1 MDENETII
9 QTHVDGEEPKK
20 AKKKFFERRSG
31 WIISAVSLMLV
42 ILILAAVTGAVRG
55 INDRVSLA
63 ETQAA
68 PRIQSQLDGARLDI
82 EEGRYE
88 VALSRLNWILEEMSD
103 FLSEDELSEVGE
115 IYSQTLV
122 MIAQI
127 GTPTPQPTPTAIEP
141 VNTPTPDLR
150 GAQDLY
156 DTANQFMADRAW
168 NDVILT
174 LASLRQKDLS
184 FRTVQVD
191 GMLYIALRNRGIEKI
206 LSEGSLEPGIYD
218 LSLAERFAPLD
229 SRAEGIRTWTRLY
242 LTGASY
248 WEINWAQ
255 VVFYF
260 EQVYPHVPNLR
271 DGTFMTATDR
281 FRVGAI
287 EYANELAAL
296 GDYCLAQEYF
306 ERALAISENPEIQ
319 PTAQWVAEACASGE
333 EGPPPTELEEVQ
345 PTATPRSG
353 LGPTPAPTPT
363 QTETPPDQPTGE
375 PTIEPTTEPTAEPTE
390 DPGGGG

>member
-1 MDENETII
+1 MNENETTT
-9 QTHVDGEEPKK
+9 QTHVEGEEPKK

-31 WIISAVSLMLV
+31 WIISGVSLMLV
-42 ILILAAVTGAVRG
+42 ILIMAAVIGAARG
-55 INDRVSLA
+55 INDRVFLA

-88 VALSRLNWILEEMSD
+88 VALSRLNWILEEMAD
-103 FLSEDELSEVGE
+103 FLSEDELAEVGE

-127 GTPTPQPTPTAIEP
+127 GTPTPRPTPTEIEP

-156 DTANQFMADRAW
+156 DNARQFMEDRAW

-174 LASLRQKDLS
+174 LAALRQKDIS

-206 LSEGSLEPGIYD
+206 LVEGSLEPGIYD

-242 LTGASY
+242 ITGASF
-248 WEINWAQ
+248 WEVNWAQ

-271 DGTFMTATDR
+271 DSTFMTATDR
-281 FRVGAI
+281 FRLGAI

-296 GDYCLAQEYF
+296 GDYCLAQEYY
-306 ERALAISENPEIQ
+306 ERSLAISANPEIQ
-319 PTAQWVAEACASGE
+319 PTAQWIGEACASGE
-333 EGPPPTELEEVQ
+333 EAPPPSPQEEVQ
-345 PTATPRSG
+345 PTPTPGTG
-353 LGPTPAPTPT
+353 LGPTPAFTPT
-363 QTETPPDQPTGE
+363 QTETPPGQPTEE
-375 PTIEPTTEPTAEPTE
+375 PTVAPTDE
-390 DPGGGG
+390 PGGGG

>member
-1 MDENETII
+1 MNENETTT
-9 QTHVDGEEPKK
+9 QTKIDDDEQKTV
-20 AKKKFFERRSG
+20 KKKFFERRSG
-31 WIISAVSLMLV
+31 WIIAALGLALV
-42 ILILAAVTGAVRG
+42 ILILAAVTGAARG

-88 VALSRLNWILEEMSD
+88 VALSRLNWILEEMAD
-103 FLSEDELSEVGE
+103 FLSEDELAEVGE

-150 GAQDLY
+150 GSQDLY
-156 DTANQFMADRAW
+156 DNANQFMEDRAW

-174 LASLRQKDLS
+174 LAALRQKDLA

-206 LSEGSLEPGIYD
+206 LVEGSLEPGIYD

-229 SRAEGIRTWTRLY
+229 SRAEGIRNWTRLY

-248 WEINWAQ
+248 WEVDWAQ

-281 FRVGAI
+281 YRLGAI

-296 GDYCLAQEYF
+296 GEYCLAQEYY
-306 ERALAISENPEIQ
+306 ERALAIISNPEIQ
-319 PTAQWVAEACASGE
+319 PTAQWVGEACASGE
-333 EGPPPTELEEVQ
+333 EAPPPPQEEVQ
-345 PTATPRSG
+345 PTPTPRTG
-353 LGPTPAPTPT
+353 AQPTPVPT
-363 QTETPPDQPTGE
+363 QTQEVEPTPDPTGE
-375 PTIEPTTEPTAEPTE
+375 STPVPTGTPG
-390 DPGGGG
+390 DGGG

>member
-1 MDENETII
+1 MDENTTTT
-9 QTHVDGEEPKK
+9 QTHVEDEEPKK
-20 AKKKFFERRSG
+20 TKKKFFDRRSG
-31 WIISAVSLMLV
+31 WIITSVGLV
-42 ILILAAVTGAVRG
+42 LIILVLASVTGAARG

-88 VALSRLNWILEEMSD
+88 VALSRLNWILDEMAD
-103 FLSEDELSEVGE
+103 FLSEEELAEVGE
-115 IYSQTLV
+115 IYSQTLM

-127 GTPTPQPTPTAIEP
+127 STPTPRPTPTEIEP

-150 GAQDLY
+150 GAEDLF
-156 DTANQFMADRAW
+156 DQASQFMEDRAW

-174 LASLRQKDLS
+174 LAALRQKDIT

-191 GMLYIALRNRGIEKI
+191 GLLYIALRNRGLEKI
-206 LSEGSLEPGIYD
+206 LAEGSLEPGIYD

-248 WEINWAQ
+248 WEIDWAQ

-271 DGTFMTATDR
+271 DSTFMTATDR
-281 FRVGAI
+281 YRLGAI
-287 EYANELAAL
+287 EYANELAAF
-296 GDYCLAQEYF
+296 GEYCLAQEYY
-306 ERALAISENPEIQ
+306 ERALAIISNPEIQ

-333 EGPPPTELEEVQ
+333 EAPPPPQGEVQ
-345 PTATPRSG
+345 PTPTPGTELG
-353 LGPTPAPTPT
+353 LTPAPTQT
-363 QTETPPDQPTGE
+363 QTETPPGQPTGE
-375 PTIEPTTEPTAEPTE
+375 PTQEPTE
-390 DPGGGG
+390 EP